1 MELWPP
7 DRVSRSDYAVVGLAA
22 IPLGRADKAHSLH
35 PRGRGRP
42 VDAGKNHR
50 AGAKTPFF
58 PPITPYLCQHSVLAA
73 PRLNCWRLQSYPAV
87 PRADCVRQQSGLA
100 TPRMPCWRL
109 QSYSAVPRADC
120 VLQKPG
126 LAAPI
131 GLHDRQ
137 CTCPAAPI
145 GLHGH
150 QCTCPAAP
158 TMLHGCQCTY
168 QATPR
173 MLHGHQCA
181 YPAAPR
187 MLHGRHCTYPAAPRM
202 LHCRPSSSLGVPT
215 IYGGNPA
222 RVMHVGCVCPFPTH
236 SVGGQPRNRFD
247 RLKKLGGLSP
257 HNSPALDRTSR
268 AGLFLMA
275 AR

>member
-87 PRADCVRQQSGLA
+87 PRADCVRQQS
-100 TPRMPCWRL
+100 
-109 QSYSAVPRADC
+109 S
-120 VLQKPG
+120 

-131 GLHDRQ
+131 L
-137 CTCPAAPI
+137 
-145 GLHGH
+145 LHGR

-158 TMLHGCQCTY
+158 TMLHGRQCIY
-168 QATPR
+168 LAV
-173 MLHGHQCA
+173 
-181 YPAAPR
+181 
-187 MLHGRHCTYPAAPRM
+187 PRM

-222 RVMHVGCVCPFPTH
+222 RVM
-236 SVGGQPRNRFD
+236 
-247 RLKKLGGLSP
+247 
-257 HNSPALDRTSR
+257 
-268 AGLFLMA
+268 
-275 AR
+275 